1 MQMLR
6 TIMISAATAAMLAL
20 TAAPVLA
27 GPAETAFLQKLTANW
42 TGKGKLT
49 GAQSGQ
55 VLCRLVITGGS
66 QNVKYQGR
74 CTIPDMAA
82 RAFSGSITYND
93 KLGRYESRTMGGTVA
108 GIKRGNSL
116 VFTDKS
122 TSMEGTSYSQMTIS
136 PSSLVMSFTLIDK
149 KGEKTTSAITFTKS

>member
-6 TIMISAATAAMLAL
+6 TIMISAATAAILAL
-20 TAAPVLA
+20 TAAPALA

-49 GAQSGQ
+49 GAQTGAVS
-55 VLCRLVITGGS
+55 CRLVLTGGNPS
-66 QNVKYQGR
+66 VKYQGR

-93 KLGRYESRTMGGTVA
+93 KLGRYESRTLGGTVA

-116 VFTDKS
+116 VFTDKN
-122 TSMEGTSYSQMTIS
+122 TTMEGTAYSQMTIS

-149 KGEKTTSAITFTKS
+149 HGDKTTSTITFSKS